1 MKITEIKIDS
11 EINLRSNESS
21 IALYLNAENDIT
33 LLNEAM
39 SSRPTNFEVLLI
51 DGLITINFFDTLTT
65 EEVNQEK
72 IKALQKGIED
82 LSGKD
87 VIAISK

>member
-11 EINLRSNESS
+11 EINLRTNEAS
-21 IALYLNAENDIT
+21 IDLYLNAENDIQ
-33 LLNEAM
+33 LLSDIIRSGA
-39 SSRPTNFEVLLI
+39 STFEVVLK
-51 DGLITINFFDTLTT
+51 DGLISINSFTPLTT

-82 LSGKD
+82 LSGKA

>member
-11 EINLRSNESS
+11 EINLRTNEAS
-21 IALYLNAENDIT
+21 IDLYLNAENDIQ
-33 LLNEAM
+33 LLSDIIRSGA
-39 SSRPTNFEVLLI
+39 STFEVVLK
-51 DGLITINFFDTLTT
+51 DGLISINSFTPLTT

-82 LSGKD
+82 LSGK
-87 VIAISK
+87 VLINE